1 MRVTENA
8 NTMGMQRH
16 KMIKMP
22 VDTHFVVQF
31 ANMVITI
38 DLIIINLLL
47 LSLW

>member
-22 VDTHFVVQF
+22 VDTHFAGQF
-31 ANMVITI
+31 ANADNKVIF
-38 DLIIINLLL
+38 L
-47 LSLW
+47 